1 MDTSTPQEFTQLLL
15 AWNQG
20 DQAALDQMIPLV
32 HEELK
37 RLARY
42 YMRSEHAGHTMQTT
56 ALVNE
61 AYLRLVDSARVQ
73 WQNRAHFLYIAAQ
86 LMRRVLVDEARKRLS
101 HKRGGGAV
109 QVSFSEAAVIAE
121 ERLTDLAA
129 IHEALEKLEQ
139 VNPKA
144 ARVVELKFYGGLS
157 GEEIAEVM
165 KITPARVS
173 QHWSLAK
180 AWLKRELSGERELAD
195 GK

>member
-1 MDTSTPQEFTQLLL
+1 MENEPQQKFTELLL
-15 AWNQG
+15 AWSG
-20 DQAALDQMIPLV
+20 GSREALDQLIPLIYQ
-32 HEELK
+32 EL
-37 RLARY
+37 RRMASRY
-42 YMRSEHAGHTMQTT
+42 MNRERDGHTLQTT

-61 AYLRLVDSARVQ
+61 AYLRMIDAHNVQ
-73 WQNRAHFLYIAAQ
+73 WQDRAHFMAVAAQ
-86 LMRRVLVDEARKRLS
+86 MMRRVLTDLARERLS

-180 AWLKRELSGERELAD
+180 VWLKRELSGERELAD

>member
-15 AWNQG
+15 AWKQG
-20 DQAALDQMIPLV
+20 DQAVLDQIIPLV
-32 HEELK
+32 YEELK
-37 RLARY
+37 RLARH
-42 YMRSEHAGHTMQTT
+42 YMRSEQRGHGLQTT

-61 AYLRLVDSARVQ
+61 AYLRLVDSSRVQ
-73 WQNRAHFLYIAAQ
+73 WQSRAHFLSVAAQ
-86 LMRRVLVDEARKRLS
+86 MMRRVLTDLARERLS

-109 QVSFSEAAVIAE
+109 RISLSEAAVVAE
-121 ERLTDLAA
+121 EQLTDLAA

-173 QHWSLAK
+173 QHWSVAK
-180 AWLKRELSGERELAD
+180 AWLKRELSGEGDPAD
-195 GK
+195 G